1 MSDGFRVGNIYGSY
15 STSGDSILGF
25 EIGFMNIENLD
36 GGTADTF
43 TIATMIANFSFAIGI
58 ILKEH

>member
-1 MSDGFRVGNIYGSY
+1 
-15 STSGDSILGF
+15 
-25 EIGFMNIENLD
+25 MNIENLD

-43 TIATMIANFSFAIGI
+43 TIAIMIANFSFAIGI